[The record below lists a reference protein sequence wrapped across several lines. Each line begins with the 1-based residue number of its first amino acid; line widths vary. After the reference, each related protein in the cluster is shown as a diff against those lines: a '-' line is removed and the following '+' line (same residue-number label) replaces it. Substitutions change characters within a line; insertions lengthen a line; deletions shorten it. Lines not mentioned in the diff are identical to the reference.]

1 MARIPKH
8 PHVVKRQQQRGLKEE
23 VLEFIVD
30 FGDVEFGAGAIWYVI
45 RERSLPSYLRG
56 TQIVEK
62 AKPWVVMARPRGR
75 GGEIL
80 VTAYPRND
88 ASRHVR
94 RKGRLPMKPWN

>member
-30 FGDVEFGAGAIWYVI
+30 FGDIEFGAGAIWYVI

-62 AKPWVVMARPRGR
+62 AKSWVVVAEIENGR
-75 GGEIL
+75 EL
-80 VTAYPRND
+80 LKTAYPRDD